1 MEILVFFWALWKNSL
16 NFKTKVLIKK
26 AEDFFS
32 QYLSAFEYVV
42 VKSDLQGMDAYVLS
56 QIPIEIFK
64 SIQSAVV
71 EVWALPEI
79 NPADVDKFI
88 NAISFSY
95 SLGWSEKSIGKLSPE
110 IVREFWLSKS
120 GLAKDLFIKKIS

>member
-16 NFKTKVLIKK
+16 IFKTKVLIKN

>member
-1 MEILVFFWALWKNSL
+1 
-16 NFKTKVLIKK
+16 
-26 AEDFFS
+26 
-32 QYLSAFEYVV
+32 
-42 VKSDLQGMDAYVLS
+42 MDAYVLS

-88 NAISFSY
+88 NAISFS
-95 SLGWSEKSIGKLSPE
+95 
-110 IVREFWLSKS
+110 
-120 GLAKDLFIKKIS
+120 

>member
-1 MEILVFFWALWKNSL
+1 
-16 NFKTKVLIKK
+16 
-26 AEDFFS
+26 
-32 QYLSAFEYVV
+32 
-42 VKSDLQGMDAYVLS
+42 MDAYVLS

-88 NAISFSY
+88 NAISFSIV
-95 SLGWSEKSIGKLSPE
+95 LAGQRNLLENFHPKLS
-110 IVREFWLSKS
+110 VSFGFLSQV
-120 GLAKDLFIKKIS
+120 LQKIYL

>member
-1 MEILVFFWALWKNSL
+1 
-16 NFKTKVLIKK
+16 
-26 AEDFFS
+26 
-32 QYLSAFEYVV
+32 
-42 VKSDLQGMDAYVLS
+42 MDAYVLS

-120 GLAKDLFIKKIS
+120 GLAKDLFINKIS